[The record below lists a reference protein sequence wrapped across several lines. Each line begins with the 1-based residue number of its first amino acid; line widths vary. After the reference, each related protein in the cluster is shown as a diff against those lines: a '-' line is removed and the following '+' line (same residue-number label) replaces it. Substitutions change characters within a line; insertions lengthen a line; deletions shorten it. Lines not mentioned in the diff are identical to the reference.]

1 MSTLSPSELPADLP
15 SDNQGATPAEA
26 EAETQT
32 EAEADIIDH
41 AAALFARRGF
51 DQTSMQQIADA
62 ARQTRETLLTHF
74 ASKFAIYEAAI
85 DTLRAH
91 MRQVLADVRDLPVGP
106 ERDRAVVEAGVQFTY
121 DWPGVSALSSGIADS
136 EPDGDPQ
143 LVEIGM
149 IAYEALGID
158 LKQLDMERI
167 VRVTCAF
174 SGMGMT
180 AMQAVRTGL
189 TREWRAHIVQTTMD
203 ALRPAATLPAPTPR
217 NPA

>member
-1 MSTLSPSELPADLP
+1 MTLLARS
-15 SDNQGATPAEA
+15 ATP
-26 EAETQT
+26 
-32 EAEADIIDH
+32 ADIIDH

-51 DQTSMQQIADA
+51 DQTSMQQIADVA
-62 ARQTRETLLTHF
+62 KQSKEGLLTHF
-74 ASKFAIYEAAI
+74 ATKFAIYEAAI

-91 MRQVLADVRDLPVGP
+91 MQQVLADVRGLPVGP
-106 ERDRAVVEAGVQFTY
+106 ERDRAVVESAVQFTY
-121 DWPGVSALSSGIADS
+121 DWPGVSAMSSGIADS

-174 SGMGMT
+174 SGMSMT

-189 TREWRAHIVQTTMD
+189 TEEWRGYIVQTTMD
-203 ALRPAATLPAPTPR
+203 ALRPIVTPLVPRPR